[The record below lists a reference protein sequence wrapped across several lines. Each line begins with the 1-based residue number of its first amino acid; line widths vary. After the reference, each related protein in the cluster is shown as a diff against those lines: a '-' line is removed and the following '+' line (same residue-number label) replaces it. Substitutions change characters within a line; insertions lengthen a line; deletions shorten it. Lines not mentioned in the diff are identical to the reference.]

1 MHWIDPES
9 LPAVAGT
16 VERFVLNP
24 HGEVDGFVMRCGP
37 EDVLVHTP
45 PHLETELVRYVKAG
59 ETVTVRAVRPR
70 GAALLAAVAVVTRN
84 GHRIDDHGPDKDR
97 KHPKVEHRTMTAEG
111 TVRLSLFGPK
121 GELRGALLADGTSVR
136 IGPKEAEHVK
146 KLLAPGSA
154 LIVRGDGLETR
165 HGRAIH
171 ASEAGSTRDELAPI
185 KAPKPKD
192 KPKPKRMA
200 EARVAE

>member
-37 EDVLVHTP
+37 EDVLAHTP
-45 PHLETELVRYVKAG
+45 PHLETELVRNVKAG

-70 GAALLAAVAVVTRN
+70 GAALLAAVAVITKN

-154 LIVRGDGLETR
+154 LSVRGDGVETR
-165 HGRAIH
+165 HGRVIH
-171 ASEAGSTRDELAPI
+171 ASEAGSTRDELAPL

-192 KPKPKRMA
+192 KARPKRTA
-200 EARVAE
+200 EARAAE